1 MTTDAGHKPP
11 RGSDFLS
18 QMTADR
24 IAGALDLLHGPEA
37 EQAHAFQ
44 SIRAR
49 TYAWADK
56 LPRNEHHEHAVQII
70 GGDMAVRVAAE
81 FTKVNEG
88 DRFSKSTS
96 MKEFLADPRADEI
109 SRGDGVAEGV
119 PLPPVLL
126 GKTGNEGAHALM
138 VKVIDHVG
146 DVSKPGSERPDM
158 MGDLSKMKPMGIV
171 AAHADLMRD
180 LMEIAKDVPPR
191 EERTPYQQK
200 LVAAATF
207 LSTEIAV
214 DGLDWARIGLL
225 SKTDEVSVG
234 LQERV
239 TNALHKISNDSKRL
253 WRDDGVPGYDGQD
266 PRATAAPKPRPH
278 EYDAY
283 APPSETSYLPRSS
296 AKGPSQG
303 ADLADAM
310 ASAKAGQER

>member
-1 MTTDAGHKPP
+1 MTTDAGQKPP

-24 IAGALDLLHGPEA
+24 IAGALDLLYGPEA
-37 EQAHAFQ
+37 ERADAFQ

-49 TYAWADK
+49 TYAWAAK
-56 LPRNEHHEHAVQII
+56 APRNEHHEHAVQII
-70 GGDMAVRVAAE
+70 GGDMAARVAAE
-81 FTKVNEG
+81 FTRVNDG
-88 DRFSKSTS
+88 DRFSKSAS
-96 MKEFLADPRADEI
+96 VKEFLADPRADEI
-109 SRGDGVAEGV
+109 ASGHGVVEGV

-138 VKVIDHVG
+138 TKVIDHVG
-146 DVSKPGSERPDM
+146 DVSKPGAERPDM
-158 MGDLSKMKPMGIV
+158 MADLSQMTPMGIV

-180 LMEIAKDVPPR
+180 LMDVTKDLPSR

-200 LVAAATF
+200 LVAAVTF

-225 SKTDEVSVG
+225 PKTDEVSAG
-234 LQERV
+234 LEARV
-239 TNALHKISNDSKRL
+239 VNALHKVSNDSKRL
-253 WRDDGVPGYDGQD
+253 WRDDGVPGYEGQD
-266 PRATAAPKPRPH
+266 PRATAAPKPKPH
-278 EYDAY
+278 EFEAY
-283 APPSETSYLPRSS
+283 APPSETTYLPKSS

-310 ASAKAGQER
+310 ATTKGGMDR

>member
-1 MTTDAGHKPP
+1 MTTDSGQKPP

-18 QMTADR
+18 QMTADK

-49 TYAWADK
+49 TYAWEAK
-56 LPRNEHHEHAVQII
+56 APRNEHQEHAVQII
-70 GGDMAVRVAAE
+70 GGDMAARIAAE
-81 FTKVNEG
+81 FTRVNEG
-88 DRFSKSTS
+88 DRFSKSAS
-96 MKEFLADPRADEI
+96 VKEFLADPRAHEI
-109 SRGDGVAEGV
+109 AHGEGVAEGV

-126 GKTGNEGAHALM
+126 GKTGNEGAHALLT
-138 VKVIDHVG
+138 KVIDHVG
-146 DVSKPGSERPDM
+146 DVTKPGAERPDM
-158 MGDLSKMKPMGIV
+158 MGDLSEMTPMGIV

-180 LMEIAKDVPPR
+180 LMDVAKDMPAR
-191 EERTPYQQK
+191 EERTPYQQN

-214 DGLDWARIGLL
+214 DGLEWARIGLL
-225 SKTDEVSVG
+225 SKTDEVSAG
-234 LQERV
+234 LDERV
-239 TNALHKISNDSKRL
+239 TNALHKISTDSKRL
-253 WRDDGVPGYDGQD
+253 WRDDGVPGFEGQD

-283 APPSETSYLPRSS
+283 VRPSERSYLPKST

-303 ADLADAM
+303 PDAADVM
-310 ASAKAGQER
+310 AAKGGLDR